1 MIENLNINKTHG
13 KRLLEAKIGLWSA
26 LGVTIASGMFLIAL
40 IVTFVVFPL
49 NFNWPGIEVYAQ
61 SFAQH
66 YWQILIF
73 VVPCFFIAPLY
84 LILTVSI
91 HRFTPEE
98 KQILSLL
105 GIVFA
110 VAYLA
115 QITANYYLQMSAL
128 PQSISAG
135 LLDGTTLFAFGN
147 LNSIFW
153 SMEILGYTWLSLS
166 LIFMGLIFSGGKM
179 EALIKWIFVVN
190 GVLGVIATIQSVT
203 HLDFGF
209 PFSLVFFAFSFPVAT
224 ALIAFLFKRAKRR
237 AYNSPN
243 ELENIKNRP

>member
-1 MIENLNINKTHG
+1 MIKNLNIKKTPYPL
-13 KRLLEAKIGLWSA
+13 LLEAKIGTWSA
-26 LGVTIASGMFLIAL
+26 VGVTIASSLFLIAL
-40 IVTFVVFPL
+40 IVTFVIFPL
-49 NFNWPGIEVYAQ
+49 NFNWQGIEIYAQ
-61 SFAQH
+61 SYAQH

-91 HRFTPEE
+91 HRVTPEE
-98 KQILSLL
+98 KKILSML

-115 QITANYYLQMSAL
+115 QITGNYYLQMTAI
-128 PQSISAG
+128 PQSISTG

-166 LIFMGLIFSGGKM
+166 MIFIGFLFSGGKI
-179 EALIKWIFVVN
+179 ETVIKWIFVVN
-190 GVLGVIATIQSVT
+190 GVLGVIAIIQAFT

-209 PFSLVFFAFSFPVAT
+209 PFSLVLFAFTFPVAT
-224 ALIAFLFKRAKRR
+224 AMIALVFNSAK
-237 AYNSPN
+237 
-243 ELENIKNRP
+243 KNALQPSIIAGNY